1 MPISTFPVLNSSVT
15 TKEKELAAASA
26 AVENNSQTMAE
37 RLKQERKMS
46 SAMRL
51 YLQRKR
57 EHDMF
62 IAREQAEFDIGK
74 QHLANMMGMDHNSM
88 TQEDIDQSIEFLF
101 PRQKEAEFDAQ
112 GRPFQPFFYT
122 LTPDFHN
129 R

>member
-62 IAREQAEFDIGK
+62 IAREQAEFDIGT
-74 QHLANMMGMDHNSM
+74 QHLANMMGL
-88 TQEDIDQSIEFLF
+88 DQLN
-101 PRQKEAEFDAQ
+101 DA
-112 GRPFQPFFYT
+112 GGY
-122 LTPDFHN
+122 
-129 R
+129 